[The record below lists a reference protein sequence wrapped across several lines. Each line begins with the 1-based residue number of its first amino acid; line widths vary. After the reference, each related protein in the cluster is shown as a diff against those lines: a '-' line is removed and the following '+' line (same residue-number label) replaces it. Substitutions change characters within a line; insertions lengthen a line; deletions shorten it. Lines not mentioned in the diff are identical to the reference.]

1 MNNNVKPRN
10 QFIKSIHVDTNS
22 NGQPNRPMPNN
33 PKPQNIQRNM
43 SMPNN
48 PRPQNIQRNMSMPNN
63 PRPQNIQKNMS
74 MSSNARIPNNSQKDK
89 NSIKSSK
96 PCKKIYKGN
105 MMKKIKTIAI
115 TAGIVGGLAGVGIY
129 VEDYNNKQ
137 YARDLQSEIETMAKE
152 ELRDNLKDNLDEIDF
167 TFDGDK
173 FNIAYDCSR
182 TELYNVLKKTDL
194 DELLNT
200 YFENPTHSQKEKLL
214 SQLEGREEEL
224 AKFNMDLI
232 EASFADSKNISK
244 DKVNIDFEFV
254 HYDSYEKEKI
264 INGKIPSRGYTLTIS
279 DSTFNKV
286 SAINEY
292 DVANNE
298 TIYNFNQIDEDKFKL
313 IGDAI
318 LQVEFPNY
326 STNEENSKIENAIET
341 YKGIKKIINDK
352 NFTIKDEKV
361 LVVDIDQSKDKE
373 DELEH

>member
-10 QFIKSIHVDTNS
+10 QFIKSIHVDNNS

-33 PKPQNIQRNM
+33 P
-43 SMPNN
+43 
-48 PRPQNIQRNMSMPNN
+48 RPQNIQR
-63 PRPQNIQKNMS
+63 NMS

-89 NSIKSSK
+89 KSIKPPK

-129 VEDYNNKQ
+129 SIVEAYNNKQ

-167 TFDGDK
+167 TFDGNK

-182 TELYNVLKKTDL
+182 PELYNVLKNTDL

-200 YFENPTHSQKEKLL
+200 YFENPTSSKKKNLL

-224 AKFNMDLI
+224 TKFNMDLI

-244 DKVNIDFEFV
+244 DEVNIDFEFV
-254 HYDSYEKEKI
+254 HYNSDEKEKI
-264 INGKIPSRGYTLTIS
+264 MNGKVLGRGLTLDIS
-279 DSTFNKV
+279 DSTYNKA
-286 SAINEY
+286 SAMKKY
-292 DVANNE
+292 DVANANI
-298 TIYNFNQIDEDKFKL
+298 IYNFDEIDENTYNL
-313 IGDAI
+313 ISEAI
-318 LQVEFPNY
+318 IQVEAPNY
-326 STNEENSKIENAIET
+326 PINKKNTKIENAIET
-341 YKGIKKIINDK
+341 YKSIKKIINDK
-352 NFTIKDEKV
+352 NFTIKDGKV
-361 LVVDIDQSKDKE
+361 LAVDIDQSKDKE